1 MNNDSIES
9 HFTIYHSV
17 SFSSQWSVKI
27 KKKKRYKWIKEEKI
41 QSSKQI
47 SIKMKKISEYK
58 VQKRCVEKRLTQV
71 KFPKDSSHELTVVKV
86 LIPMF
91 LLHSKF
97 PDWKPFLLFKIKI
110 KQSPG
115 CPNQDHNVGFK
126 HFYQNIRA
134 YQRSKKICIGQWTNL
149 VCPRWEFGG
158 VATRE
163 KFCRCWK
170 KLWKQY
176 FQHLNWHLNL
186 IILSALI

>member
-17 SFSSQWSVKI
+17 SFSSQWSVTI

-97 PDWKPFLLFKIKI
+97 SDWKPFLLFKIKI

-115 CPNQDHNVGFK
+115 SPNQDHNVGFK

-134 YQRSKKICIGQWTNL
+134 YQRSKKICIG
-149 VCPRWEFGG
+149 
-158 VATRE
+158 
-163 KFCRCWK
+163 
-170 KLWKQY
+170 
-176 FQHLNWHLNL
+176 
-186 IILSALI
+186 